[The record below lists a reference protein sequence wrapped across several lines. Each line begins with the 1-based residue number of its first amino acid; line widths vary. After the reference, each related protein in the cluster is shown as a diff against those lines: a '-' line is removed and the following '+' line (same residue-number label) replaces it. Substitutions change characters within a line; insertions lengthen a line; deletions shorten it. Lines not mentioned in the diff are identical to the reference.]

1 METKLLHSLKLM
13 GQDVKE
19 DNIEK
24 YIENLEPDE
33 YKLLLILHHCFELFA
48 LRKLPEPKFIQ
59 KQNLYRYECD

>member
-13 GQDVKE
+13 GQDIKE

-48 LRKLPEPKFIQ
+48 LRKLPEPKFI
-59 KQNLYRYECD
+59 